1 MSTGTDSRFQEHTVH
16 SAAERIRPTL
26 RKLQT
31 KFGRIDPAVAR
42 IANSPELLE
51 AFLTANS
58 FFERTSLAPLERE
71 TLVMTVASRNGCHVC
86 IDMHTGMLRRLD
98 ADSALISTLRAGDI
112 VDDRRLAA
120 LQRFVHAV
128 MDTAGGVTD
137 EQLAAFTD
145 AGFDRE
151 QALAVV
157 LGIGTYTLSTFAN
170 RMTRV
175 EPGS

>member
-58 FFERTSLAPLERE
+58 FFERTSLAPW
-71 TLVMTVASRNGCHVC
+71 SG
-86 IDMHTGMLRRLD
+86 RRW
-98 ADSALISTLRAGDI
+98 
-112 VDDRRLAA
+112 
-120 LQRFVHAV
+120 
-128 MDTAGGVTD
+128 
-137 EQLAAFTD
+137 
-145 AGFDRE
+145 
-151 QALAVV
+151 
-157 LGIGTYTLSTFAN
+157 
-170 RMTRV
+170 
-175 EPGS
+175 